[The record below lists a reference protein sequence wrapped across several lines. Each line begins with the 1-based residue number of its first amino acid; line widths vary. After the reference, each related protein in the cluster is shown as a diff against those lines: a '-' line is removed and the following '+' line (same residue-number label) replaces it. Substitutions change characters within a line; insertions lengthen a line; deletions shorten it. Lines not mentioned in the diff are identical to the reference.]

1 MVFLLSELTT
11 KNSKLLTSH
20 KVRTIEEKIA
30 DKNMSINQLVDLLLD
45 DGIHILVIILIAP
58 FLLPASI
65 PGSSTP
71 FGILIILLEL
81 SVLFNR
87 KLYLPKMVSG
97 YELSNTTIK
106 KFFEILEKALGYI
119 EKIAKPRGSLTDKTF
134 INKINSILIII
145 LALLLF
151 LPLPIPLTDF
161 VPAVSILVL
170 SVSCLETDS
179 YLLLIG
185 YALTFASIL
194 YFYSIGYVGVEIIV
208 RVLNYILNYF
218 NIHL

>member
-1 MVFLLSELTT
+1 MSELTT

-20 KVRTIEEKIA
+20 KVKTIEEKIA
-30 DKNMSINQLVDLLLD
+30 DNNLTINHLVDLLLD

-87 KLYLPKMVSG
+87 KLYLPKMISG
-97 YELSNTTIK
+97 YELSNNTIR

-119 EKIAKPRGSLTDKTF
+119 EKIAKPRGNLTDKKI
-134 INKINSILIII
+134 INKINSIFIII
-145 LALLLF
+145 LASLLF

-170 SVSCLETDS
+170 SVSCLEKDS

-185 YALTFASIL
+185 YVFTFASLL
-194 YFYSIGYVGVEIIV
+194 YFYSIGYVGVEIII

-218 NIHL
+218 NIHI

>member
-1 MVFLLSELTT
+1 MSELTT

-20 KVRTIEEKIA
+20 KVKDIEEKIA
-30 DKNMSINQLVDLLLD
+30 DNNLTINQLVDLLLD

-87 KLYLPKMVSG
+87 KLYLPKRISG
-97 YELSNTTIK
+97 YELSNNTIR
-106 KFFEILEKALGYI
+106 KFFEILEKALCYI
-119 EKIAKPRGSLTDKTF
+119 EKIAKPRGNLTDKTI
-134 INKINSILIII
+134 INKINSIFIII
-145 LALLLF
+145 LASLLF

-170 SVSCLETDS
+170 SVSCLEKDS

-185 YALTFASIL
+185 YVFTFASLL

>member
-1 MVFLLSELTT
+1 MSELTT

-20 KVRTIEEKIA
+20 KVKTIEEKIA
-30 DKNMSINQLVDLLLD
+30 DNNLTINQLVDLLLD

-87 KLYLPKMVSG
+87 KLYLPKMISG
-97 YELSNTTIK
+97 YELSNNTIR

-119 EKIAKPRGSLTDKTF
+119 EKIAKPRGNLTDKKI
-134 INKINSILIII
+134 INKINSIFIII
-145 LALLLF
+145 LASLLF

-170 SVSCLETDS
+170 SVSCLEKDS

-185 YALTFASIL
+185 YVFTFASLL
-194 YFYSIGYVGVEIIV
+194 YFYSIGYVGVEIII

-218 NIHL
+218 NIHI